1 MAENEPKISAEDL
14 TDAQI
19 TEEIRYLDTERRD
32 IGRNENDDIV
42 LAICAS
48 LLIIALGIVG
58 YVLFC
63 LRIS

>member
-48 LLIIALGIVG
+48 LLIIARGIVG

>member
-19 TEEIRYLDTERRD
+19 TGEIRYLDTERRD